1 MDIEVTGPRVILDF
15 GGNMFITETVISAW
29 VVMLLIF
36 IICKTLTSNM
46 EKIPTKKSQQLAEK
60 FVTTIDG
67 LVSSTM
73 GERNMAYAP
82 YIMSLLWFSAFGSLI
97 SLFGLRSVTADIN
110 TTLAWSLITFVLIWR
125 AGFKSKGVGGRF
137 KELLEPTPLMAPMN
151 VVGELAIP
159 VSMSFR
165 HFGNIFAGAVVSIL
179 IYGAL
184 EVASAALGLA
194 SIPILQI
201 GVPAILSLYFD
212 LFSGCIQAF
221 VFSML
226 TMVYV
231 SNQN

>member
-1 MDIEVTGPRVILDF
+1 MDIEVTGPRVIVDF
-15 GGNMFITETVISAW
+15 GGNIFLSETIFSAW
-29 VVMLLIF
+29 IVMLIIF
-36 IICKTLTSNM
+36 IACKMLTSSM
-46 EKIPTKKSQQLAEK
+46 EKVPTKKSQQLAESL
-60 FVTTIDG
+60 VTMIDN
-67 LVSSTM
+67 LVNSTM

-97 SLFGLRSVTADIN
+97 SLLGFRSVTADIN
-110 TTLAWSLITFVLIWR
+110 TTLAWALITFALIWR
-125 AGFKSKGVGGRF
+125 AGFQAKGVGGRF

-151 VVGELAIP
+151 IVGELAIP

-184 EVASAALGLA
+184 EVASTALGLA
-194 SIPILQI
+194 SIPILQVGI
-201 GVPAILSLYFD
+201 PAILSLYFD

-226 TMVYV
+226 TMVYI